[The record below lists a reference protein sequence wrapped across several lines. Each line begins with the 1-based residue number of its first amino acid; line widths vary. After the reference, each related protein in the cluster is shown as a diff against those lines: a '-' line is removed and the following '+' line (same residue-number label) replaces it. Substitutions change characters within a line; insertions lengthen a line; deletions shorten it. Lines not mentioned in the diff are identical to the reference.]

1 MLNLGMMKL
10 ILTPWKKQ
18 YDRWKLMVLFGDKV
32 KNSKAYI
39 FLFLFFLAKHV
50 PVAFGVKKVQIN
62 CVVEDD
68 KVSHFILFGFV

>member
-1 MLNLGMMKL
+1 
-10 ILTPWKKQ
+10 
-18 YDRWKLMVLFGDKV
+18 MVLFGDKV